1 MPSFYTVRELA
12 GMDTIPDLFRVT
24 KHLVFSSP
32 ATLAYNS
39 PGAEGFGVKRA
50 GLSIPD
56 SVMLIVSPGCC
67 GRNTSQISSMPQYRD
82 RFFYLQMDET
92 DLVTGR
98 HLKSIPQAVCE
109 IVDFLEKKPA
119 LVMICATCA
128 DALLGT
134 DWDRVCRKAEE
145 QSHVKVRPC
154 YMYALTREGV
164 RPPMVHVRQSLYSLL
179 EKREK
184 DTRAVN
190 LLGFFSP
197 VFRDFELLSY
207 LRDAGVRQIRQIGS
221 CGSFSGFQRMAEA
234 NFNIVLHPEARAAA
248 DDLAKRLN
256 IPYVELRR
264 FYDPD
269 RIHRQYGAFSRATGI
284 PVDDDANYQAAKKAY
299 QSFGEAYEGCPVSI
313 GECLNAD
320 PFELALALS
329 SAGLCVKEIFATVNE
344 ESGWYLKALSRV
356 SPETKV
362 YCNQDPSMI
371 SYQELNSVPGCDAKQ
386 HRQVTESASGN
397 NQSADITRLCEE
409 KEGRIRLTVGKDAAY
424 YHPGA
429 AHVFW
434 NSDVQPYGYAGV
446 RALIAQMEQEMKREC
461 A

>member
-1 MPSFYTVRELA
+1 MPSFYTAKELSEA
-12 GMDTIPDLFRVT
+12 ERIPDLYQVT

-39 PGAEGFGVKRA
+39 PGAEGYGVKRA
-50 GLSIPD
+50 GLSIPE

-98 HLKSIPQAVCE
+98 HLRSIPQAVCE
-109 IVDFLEKKPA
+109 IVDCLEKKPA

-134 DWDRVCRKAEE
+134 DWDRVCRRAEE
-145 QSHVKVRPC
+145 KSGVLVRPC
-154 YMYALTREGV
+154 YMYALTREGL

-179 EKREK
+179 KEREK
-184 DTRAVN
+184 DRTAVN

-197 VFRDFELLSY
+197 VSADWEMRKY
-207 LRDAGVRQIRQIGS
+207 LESAGVRTIRQIS
-221 CGSFSGFQRMAEA
+221 ECTTFREFLRMSEA
-234 NFNIVLHPEARAAA
+234 NFNLVLNPECRSAA
-248 DDLAKRLN
+248 DDLAGRLN

-269 RIHRQYGAFSRATGI
+269 RIHRQYAAFSKATGI
-284 PVDDDANYQAAKKAY
+284 TIRDEDDYLKTSEHFR
-299 QSFGEAYEGCPVSI
+299 SFCDKRKGLKLSI
-313 GECLNAD
+313 GECANAD
-320 PFELALALS
+320 PFELALALAS
-329 SAGLCVKEIFATVNE
+329 GGLIVEEIFATVNE
-344 ESGWYLKALSRV
+344 ESMWYLKQLSRI
-356 SPETKV
+356 SPQTRI

-371 SYQELNSVPGCDAKQ
+371 SYEEDTDV
-386 HRQVTESASGN
+386 
-397 NQSADITRLCEE
+397 RLA
-409 KEGRIRLTVGKDAAY
+409 IGKDAAY

-429 AHVFW
+429 AHVHW
-434 NSDVQPYGYAGV
+434 NRDVQPFGYAAVDELLKEIEDVSG
-446 RALIAQMEQEMKREC
+446 
-461 A
+461 

>member
-1 MPSFYTVRELA
+1 MPDCYTVKELA
-12 GMDTIPDLFRVT
+12 LSEKIPDLYQVT

-50 GLSIPD
+50 GLSIPE

-67 GRNTSQISSMPQYRD
+67 GRNTSQISSMPQYQD

-109 IVDFLEKKPA
+109 IVDFLPKKPA

-134 DWDRVCRKAEE
+134 DWDRVCRKAEDV
-145 QSHVKVRPC
+145 SGVRVRPC

-179 EKREK
+179 EKRKK
-184 DTRAVN
+184 DPRAVN

-197 VFRDFELLSY
+197 VSKDWEMFRY
-207 LRDAGVRQIRQIGS
+207 LEAAGVRRIRQIS
-221 CGSFSGFQRMAEA
+221 ECGSYGEFLEMAEA
-234 NFNIVLHPEARAAA
+234 NFNLVLYDECRPAAE
-248 DDLAKRLN
+248 DLARRLE

-269 RIHRQYGAFSRATGI
+269 RIHRQYGAWSQATGI
-284 PVDDDANYQAAKKAY
+284 RAADEADYEKAMAALDAFCSKERQL
-299 QSFGEAYEGCPVSI
+299 PVSI
-313 GECLNAD
+313 GECANAD
-320 PFELALALS
+320 PFELALTLS
-329 SAGLCVKEIFATVNE
+329 ERGLDVKEIFATVNE
-344 ESGWYLKALSRV
+344 QSLWYLRRLSQI
-356 SPETKV
+356 SPDTKV
-362 YCNQDPSMI
+362 YSSQDPSML
-371 SYQELNSVPGCDAKQ
+371 SYEAQEG
-386 HRQVTESASGN
+386 
-397 NQSADITRLCEE
+397 
-409 KEGRIRLTVGKDAAY
+409 GRYLTIGKDAAY
-424 YHPGA
+424 YHPRA
-429 AHVFW
+429 AHVHW
-434 NSDVQPYGYAGV
+434 NSDLQPYGYAGV
-446 RALIAQMEQEMKREC
+446 CALVRELE
-461 A
+461 AAVGRHL